1 MNTSTY
7 QPLYKTIVLT
17 MLRRA
22 ETVLTRAQV
31 MDFVLTSGYT
41 NYMTLQETFAA
52 LSAQGLVREETE
64 QGRTFLHLTAVG
76 RETINALEEEL
87 RADIKRDIDDF
98 LSKNRL
104 SIRDESALRG
114 DYSRLSDGSYEVR
127 CDACENGRRL
137 YGLILEAPSEEA
149 ALHLIDAWKKQSAS
163 LYGEIVTRLSGVS

>member
-1 MNTSTY
+1 MNKSTY
-7 QPLYKTIVLT
+7 QPLYKTIVLA

-52 LSAQGLVREETE
+52 LSAPGLVREETE
-64 QGRTFLHLTAVG
+64 QGRTFLHLTQVG
-76 RETINALEEEL
+76 RETIDAVEEEL
-87 RADIKRDIDDF
+87 RADIKRDIDNF

-114 DYSRLSDGSYEVR
+114 DYSRLPDGSYEVR
-127 CDACENGRRL
+127 CDAYENGRRL
-137 YGLILEAPSEEA
+137 YGLILEAPTEEA
-149 ALHLIDAWKKQSAS
+149 ALHLIDNWKKQSAA
-163 LYGEIVTRLSGVS
+163 LYGDIILRLGSS